1 MNEVDFKC
9 TVTKIFNNC
18 PKPSGWTG
26 FFATSRKYGKIS
38 VMGTPPFQIDEK
50 MQLEITATEID
61 SDKPYREFK
70 ATVFKVYTKSE
81 TAIVNYLASSNF
93 PGIGHT
99 TAQRIY
105 ELYGNNALAMI
116 KDNPQTVACD
126 AGLSAAQLKTLSQNI
141 SDPVMDIK
149 AAFPLFTEK
158 QIKKILEWYNE
169 EYTKTDD
176 ASNAKTDTNAIIHLI
191 ADNPYSLLEKI
202 PSIPFE
208 TVDNTALQYLN
219 YTLDDERRVRFIIK
233 FTLINRLRLTGDNYV
248 NLSDDTEL
256 NDLLYDFTQKLRI
269 QNDSADRF
277 NWFAGL
283 LTDETKR
290 ENPLIHMDSCVN
302 SDTNATEIHLYTADG
317 WQAQL
322 DIINCIQER
331 LSFKE
336 SNFKRELRINNGSIN
351 AVLCKAKN
359 NAVRTNG
366 NHISDEQEKAVYN
379 SLMNQI
385 SVITGGPGRGKTA
398 TIKHICDIYE
408 SQCINGSY
416 RKSVTVT
423 NLTGRH
429 KLLLCAPTGR
439 AAKNLTDHT
448 GRTAFTVARIITEM
462 SLVNPDELQKTYRT
476 LMGGLAIVDECS
488 MINQKDMAKLLMLL
502 VKLNMQIIL
511 VGDVNQLPPIEPGR
525 PFKDIIN
532 SGKVI
537 VSQLT
542 ICFRT
547 EVQTISD
554 NADRVLAGDNKLS
567 LSPDFMVFDYP
578 DEEQCGDMLIN
589 WFMDELNNGKPIERI
604 VLLCGLRKGKAGT
617 DALNIK
623 LQKQLNGEIDA
634 QYLQSKYDKSRARTY
649 YDDAGMNIPET
660 LVNIEG
666 SNNFT
671 RLRIGD
677 RVMRI
682 KNDYKADRS
691 VYDKDYDANTA
702 IAGMGIFN
710 GDCGKI
716 VRYYPYIDK
725 QRPAI
730 VVVAFDDGTASFI
743 ECDPEKVNSCELI
756 LGYASTIHKA
766 QGCEYD
772 TVLISMPKKL
782 MTIPNH
788 FGSRNLLYTAIT
800 RAKKTIKI
808 LGDRDAFNYCIDTE
822 ALPRHSTMA
831 ARI

>member
-1 MNEVDFKC
+1 MNEVNFKC

-26 FFATSRKYGKIS
+26 FFAMSRKYGKIS
-38 VMGTPPFQIDEK
+38 VMGTPSFQIDEK
-50 MQLEITATEID
+50 MQLEITATEVD
-61 SDKPYREFK
+61 SNKPYREFK
-70 ATVFKVYTKSE
+70 ATEFKVYTKSE

-93 PGIGHT
+93 PGIGYT

-105 ELYGNNALAMI
+105 DLYKDNTLVMI
-116 KDNPQTVACD
+116 KDNPQTVARD
-126 AGLSAAQLKTLSQNI
+126 AGLNAVQLQTLSQNI
-141 SDPVMDIK
+141 GDPVMDIK

-158 QIKKILEWYNE
+158 QIKKILEWYTE
-169 EYTKTDD
+169 EYTKAADISGAKID
-176 ASNAKTDTNAIIHLI
+176 ANAVIYLI
-191 ADNPYSLLEKI
+191 ANNPYILLEKI
-202 PSIPFE
+202 PLIPFE

-219 YTLDDERRVRFIIK
+219 YKLDDERRIRFIIK

-256 NDLLYDFTQKLRI
+256 NDLLYDFTQKLKI
-269 QNDSADRF
+269 QNDSADRL

-290 ENPLIHMDSCVN
+290 DNPLIYMDNCTN
-302 SDTNATEIHLYTADG
+302 PDTNTTETHLYTAAG

-322 DIINCIQER
+322 DIIGCVQDR

-336 SNFKRELRINNGSIN
+336 SNFERELRINGSNIST
-351 AVLCKAKN
+351 VLRRASN
-359 NAVRTNG
+359 DAVRTDG
-366 NHISDEQEKAVYN
+366 HPISTEQMQAVYN
-379 SLMNQI
+379 SLIHQI

-398 TIKHICDIYE
+398 TIKHICNVYE
-408 SQCINGSY
+408 SQCVNSSY
-416 RKSVTVT
+416 RKSTAVI
-423 NLTGRH
+423 NLTGKH

-439 AAKNLTDHT
+439 AAKNLTDYT

-462 SLVNPDELQKTYRT
+462 SLVDPDKLQKTYRT

-488 MINQKDMAKLLMLL
+488 MINQKDMAKFLMFL

-532 SGKVI
+532 SGKVT

-567 LSPDFMVFDYP
+567 LSPDFMIFDYP

-589 WFMDELNNGKPIERI
+589 WFMDELNSGKPIERI

-623 LQKQLNGEIDA
+623 LQKQLNCEIDA

-660 LVNIEG
+660 LVNIDG
-666 SNNFT
+666 SNSFT
-671 RLRIGD
+671 RIRIGD
-677 RVMRI
+677 RVMRT

-710 GDCGKI
+710 GDCGKV

-772 TVLISMPKKL
+772 TVLISMPERL

-800 RAKKTIKI
+800 RAKKTVKI
-808 LGDRDAFNYCIDTE
+808 LGDRNAFNYCVNTE